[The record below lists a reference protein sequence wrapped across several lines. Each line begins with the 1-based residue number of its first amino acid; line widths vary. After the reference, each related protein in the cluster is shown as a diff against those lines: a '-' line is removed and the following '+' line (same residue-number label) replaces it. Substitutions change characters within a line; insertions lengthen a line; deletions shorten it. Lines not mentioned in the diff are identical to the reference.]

1 MSTPVALLELLM
13 VASMALAAVAIAIGL
28 STWWTQD
35 EPPSPALSVHK
46 ARNASEAFAAV
57 ALSMM
62 LGAMLFVLVPI
73 LFVLTPFLLLAA
85 WTLIEPPVPHR
96 YA

>member
-1 MSTPVALLELLM
+1 MSIPVALLELLM
-13 VASMALAAVAIAIGL
+13 VASMALAAVALAIGL
-28 STWWTQD
+28 GAWWTQD

-57 ALSMM
+57 ALSTM

-85 WTLIEPPVPHR
+85 WTLVQPPR
-96 YA
+96 YVRYV